1 VVVVVRD
8 MAGVM
13 IVLLQVAAQVAL
25 AAVLVRIILLDKC
38 KGVLRQHKQF
48 QLDGLLMEMRAVA
61 VHTHRAFKL
70 VVAVVALAPRAL
82 ALQLIEAL
90 EMVVTE
96 LLLIFLDLAK
106 LMAVAV
112 AEQPAQLAV
121 LKVRAVLAA
130 AVQVAMLLVCQA
142 RPEQA
147 VAVVAHKVPLQH
159 LVVLVSSLFASL
171 VQVILQLVAP
181 ERRQAIILS
190 IPLQVLDLLQSQ
202 QTPSPRV

>member
-1 VVVVVRD
+1 

-13 IVLLQVAAQVAL
+13 IVSRQVAAQVAL

-38 KGVLRQHKQF
+38 KGVLHQHKQF
-48 QLDGLLMEMRAVA
+48 QLDGLLMEMQAVPA
-61 VHTHRAFKL
+61 HTPRAFKL

-112 AEQPAQLAV
+112 AAQPAQFVV
-121 LKVRAVLAA
+121 LKAPAVLAA
-130 AVQVAMLLVCQA
+130 AGQVGILLEFQE
-142 RPEQA
+142 RQEQA
-147 VAVVAHKVPLQH
+147 VAVAAHTVLRHP
-159 LVVLVSSLFASL
+159 LVVLVSSLFASQAQATL
-171 VQVILQLVAP
+171 PQAAQEP
-181 ERRQAIILS
+181 RRAIAQSILS
-190 IPLQVLDLLQSQ
+190 LVPDHLQSQ
-202 QTPSPRV
+202 PTHFPLP

>member
-1 VVVVVRD
+1 
-8 MAGVM
+8 
-13 IVLLQVAAQVAL
+13 
-25 AAVLVRIILLDKC
+25 
-38 KGVLRQHKQF
+38 
-48 QLDGLLMEMRAVA
+48 MEMRAVA